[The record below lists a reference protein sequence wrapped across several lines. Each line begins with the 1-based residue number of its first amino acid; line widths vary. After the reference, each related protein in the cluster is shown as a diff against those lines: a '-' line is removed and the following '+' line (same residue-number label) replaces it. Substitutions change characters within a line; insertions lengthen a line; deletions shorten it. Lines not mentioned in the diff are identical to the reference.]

1 MKKISKALSIILT
14 AFILMLP
21 FDGFKA
27 HASTE
32 YAYSVGV
39 NFGSSGTTTGDF
51 TQNVLYANTCYGMI
65 SGVTSYYNCIPDQ
78 AYMKGNNPAGARR
91 MGSRII
97 FLNSHGSQTSMTF
110 NQNNAGGSYFTGI
123 YYGYDTTERVGIM
136 STDMSGV
143 DLISFVGCKT
153 GQTTSTNASNLPSRD
168 VQKGATSAVGFTD
181 SIHSRFIN
189 GPDWLRKYNDA
200 LTNGY
205 TISGAISYATSCY
218 PNSDLGTYAVIYGSS
233 TNRIAYGGTV
243 NGLPNDDNIQ
253 LETVNVDISIPSIET
268 TDIVPC
274 EELTDKYT
282 TLFNEIQKIDESFN
296 PEDYSAYINM
306 FSCEDNNGMI
316 VLTYQIGNKIDT
328 NYAYVATV
336 ENGKITS
343 ITKNFDKKTTI
354 DEANIIQRME
364 EFTYTATDRDEYI
377 KNLNI
382 DSSDIV
388 SETERYLYDYST
400 GKLTFVK
407 TLDYEVKEKDGS
419 VIVDNVFNKEL

>member
-1 MKKISKALSIILT
+1 
-14 AFILMLP
+14 
-21 FDGFKA
+21 
-27 HASTE
+27 
-32 YAYSVGV
+32 
-39 NFGSSGTTTGDF
+39 
-51 TQNVLYANTCYGMI
+51 
-65 SGVTSYYNCIPDQ
+65 
-78 AYMKGNNPAGARR
+78 

-110 NQNNAGGSYFTGI
+110 NQNNAGGSYCTGI

-153 GQTTSTNASNLPSRD
+153 GQTTSTNASNLPSRA